1 MPSSI
6 PVCPTLV
13 AFADPAQTITELLYL
28 GLLLAITVLHTIK
41 SLRKADEVQLAGARF
56 SFSTGALM
64 GLGGA
69 FLLVVVVANA
79 PSAADLV
86 ASLAASPDNGLPPA
100 AIGFLLGT
108 MTTMV
113 LVFVGGIAAHAVWTR
128 QMARR

>member
-1 MPSSI
+1 MPRRSARRAA
-6 PVCPTLV
+6 C
-13 AFADPAQTITELLYL
+13 L
-28 GLLLAITVLHTIK
+28 GLTIAELVCLGLILVITILHTVK

-64 GLGGA
+64 GLSSA
-69 FLLVVVVANA
+69 FVLVIVNA
-79 PSAADLV
+79 PGAAELI
-86 ASLAASPDNGLPPA
+86 ASFADSSKNGLPPA
-100 AIGFLLGT
+100 AVVLGT